1 MTRIVIELAKTQKEM
16 RQRSAR
22 PDVDTHLALALA
34 KAHSES
40 RGSNA
45 VAKAVR
51 PKELPGKPELRVVQR
66 PKRITG
72 FRISNKVMLAYLVG
86 FLALFA
92 AIVMRAEMAATQ
104 LNLNRLNSQLTSLQT
119 QHQRLEVELSSL
131 EAPNRI
137 VSYAETHLGMVYP
150 SQVGYLGVTSQT
162 SSNQT
167 SQIPLTQQVLSA
179 PNTLFAPAGEA
190 GGGAPSGPP
199 APSPATAS
207 SKAVNGTVSQVKSPV
222 VKSAGKSG

>member
-1 MTRIVIELAKTQKEM
+1 MARVVMELAKTQKEM

-40 RGSNA
+40 RGSSA
-45 VAKAVR
+45 IAKAVR
-51 PKELPGKPELRVVQR
+51 PKDIPRRPELKVVQR
-66 PKRITG
+66 SKRISG

-104 LNLNRLNSQLTSLQT
+104 LNLNNLNSQLSSLQT

-131 EAPNRI
+131 ESPSRV
-137 VSYAETHLGMVYP
+137 VSYAETHLGMIYP
-150 SQVGYLGVTSQT
+150 TQVGYLGVTSQS
-162 SSNQT
+162 SSNQP
-167 SQIPLTQQVLSA
+167 SQPVQIPLTPQVLSA

-190 GGGAPSGPP
+190 GGGAPTGPP
-199 APSPATAS
+199 SVSRTVTSKSGAS
-207 SKAVNGTVSQVKSPV
+207 SQVKAPT